1 MCQSLGFHQN
11 VQIYRK
17 RRRKFVRKRP
27 TEVASVY
34 EDTSYRRTV
43 PKSVGGT
50 STAGGSYYGH
60 QGGLHHGGWYS
71 GDYQSDFRSS
81 HEYQDTT
88 GGDNLYYEEGPR
100 EESEESWVYR
110 DIAFSDSDWSQRRQL
125 KGLAPEEEEEE
136 EYEYYEY

>member
-1 MCQSLGFHQN
+1 M
-11 VQIYRK
+11 
-17 RRRKFVRKRP
+17 RKRP

-50 STAGGSYYGH
+50 GGGSYYGH
-60 QGGLHHGGWYS
+60 QGVSHHEGWYS

-81 HEYQDTT
+81 HEYQDT
-88 GGDNLYYEEGPR
+88 GSDNLYYEEGPR

-136 EYEYYEY
+136 GEYEYYEY

>member
-1 MCQSLGFHQN
+1 M
-11 VQIYRK
+11 
-17 RRRKFVRKRP
+17 RKRP

-50 STAGGSYYGH
+50 SSGGGYYGSN
-60 QGGLHHGGWYS
+60 QGASHHGGWYS

-81 HEYQDTT
+81 HEYQDTVS
-88 GGDNLYYEEGPR
+88 DNLYYEEGPR
-100 EESEESWVYR
+100 DKSEEDSWVYR

-125 KGLAPEEEEEE
+125 KGLAPQEEEEEE
-136 EYEYYEY
+136 EYYEY

>member
-1 MCQSLGFHQN
+1 M
-11 VQIYRK
+11 
-17 RRRKFVRKRP
+17 RKRP
-27 TEVASVY
+27 TEVVSVY

-50 STAGGSYYGH
+50 AGGGSYYGH
-60 QGGLHHGGWYS
+60 QGASHHGGWYS

-81 HEYQDTT
+81 HEYQDT
-88 GGDNLYYEEGPR
+88 GSDNLYYEEGPR

-136 EYEYYEY
+136 EEYEYYEY